1 MPVSRQQKLIII
13 LLVFYWP
20 TLFILAHMPVPHLV
34 REAEVSDK
42 GIHFLAYLIL
52 TFLLWFA
59 INPNKKVN
67 LRPRVFLSKTRA
79 GAWWILLVVVLYG
92 VLDEVLQGFVRG
104 RSCDIRDFY
113 VDLIGT
119 LLGLIMLSI
128 FTFWPA
134 CLIVT
139 GVTIFGLTNIARVN
153 VADFMPIANTVF
165 HFFAYVFF
173 TLLWIQFLRLG
184 STSLTTG
191 RSGNEAS
198 GVAPKP
204 KWLIGALILPIGFL
218 LAVKLGSL
226 ILGRSFT
233 LSGVIA
239 SAVGIAAAV
248 ATIYLTILSR
258 QRLAGGHPPNN

>member
-34 REAEVSDK
+34 READVSDK

-67 LRPRVFLSKTRA
+67 WRKA

-92 VLDEVLQGFVRG
+92 VSDEVLQGFVRG

-128 FTFWPA
+128 FAFWPA

-173 TLLWIQFLRLG
+173 TLLWIQFLRLR
-184 STSLTTG
+184 SEPALSLSKG
-191 RSGNEAS
+191 QDLYGFS
-198 GVAPKP
+198 KP
-204 KWLIGALILPIGFL
+204 KWLFGALILPIGFL
-218 LAVKLGSL
+218 LAVELGSL

-239 SAVGIAAAV
+239 SAAGIAAAV
-248 ATIYLTILSR
+248 ATIYLTTLSR

>member
-1 MPVSRQQKLIII
+1 MFVSRQQKIIII

-20 TLFILAHMPVPHLV
+20 TIFILAHMPIPNLI

-42 GIHFLAYLIL
+42 GIHFLAYLTL

-67 LRPRVFLSKTRA
+67 WRPRVFLSKTRA

-92 VLDEVLQGFVRG
+92 VLDEVLQGFVQG

-119 LLGLIMLSI
+119 LLALITLSI
-128 FTFWPA
+128 FTFRPA

-139 GVTIFGLTNIARVN
+139 GITIFGLTNIAKVN
-153 VADFMPIANTVF
+153 VADFLPIANIAF
-165 HFFAYVFF
+165 HFLSYAFF
-173 TLLWIQFLRLG
+173 TLLWIQYLCSFSKLL
-184 STSLTTG
+184 
-191 RSGNEAS
+191 AS
-198 GVAPKP
+198 KP
-204 KWLIGALILPIGFL
+204 KWLIEALILPIGFL

-226 ILGRSFT
+226 ILDRSFT
-233 LSGVIA
+233 LSGIIA
-239 SAVGIAAAV
+239 SAAGIAAAV
-248 ATIYLTILSR
+248 GTIYLTTLSR